1 MIDYY
6 EAAAQLFQEDLN
18 RIEREGRKDVPE
30 WQLVNGLLLLA
41 QGLKKEDRDAKAE
54 LRKGFARSWVPPR

>member
-41 QGLKKEDRDAKAE
+41 QGFKEDRDAEAE